1 MASRLLLPIFSRSKK
16 ASLFSKM
23 ILSRLIL
30 MLPWTSWFLMAVNA
44 DMAMAILSLASWES
58 FSITFFSAPEKTE
71 IQSMFS
77 MTAMLNF
84 CYEVINCGLDSCGF
98 WLHDRGENLSIWC
111 VHVQMDSFSF
121 PEEIP
126 CSWKMFLAAGQERR
140 WWRTTSSSSWWFPWQ
155 SRGQDFSIM
164 AEMSFPNLQFIVN
177 LSKSF
182 ASDLLCIW
190 GINSNKH
197 DCASTKQEN
206 SYPAICENSLP
217 IVFF

>member
-58 FSITFFSAPEKTE
+58 FSITFSSAPEKTE

-84 CYEVINCGLDSCGF
+84 CYEVINCGLDSYGF
-98 WLHDRGENLSIWC
+98 WVHDRGENLSIWC
-111 VHVQMDSFSF
+111 VHVQMDSFF
-121 PEEIP
+121 
-126 CSWKMFLAAGQERR
+126 FLRR
-140 WWRTTSSSSWWFPWQ
+140 YHVVGKCFWRQ
-155 SRGQDFSIM
+155 ARRGGDEGPLLHLPDDFLGSPLARI
-164 AEMSFPNLQFIVN
+164 SQ
-177 LSKSF
+177 
-182 ASDLLCIW
+182 
-190 GINSNKH
+190 
-197 DCASTKQEN
+197 
-206 SYPAICENSLP
+206 
-217 IVFF
+217 